1 TFVTLVFLALRSSAP
16 DAIEFPDFNEIVA
29 PVTLADEEISLERG
43 GSQSDRMSSLS
54 MQNPDILSVN
64 KLLELV
70 LETVRQV
77 A

>member
-1 TFVTLVFLALRSSAP
+1 MVFLALRSSAP
-16 DAIEFPDFNEIVA
+16 VILV
-29 PVTLADEEISLERG
+29 DEEIGLERG

-77 A
+77 ASLSISSAPVPYDQMKN